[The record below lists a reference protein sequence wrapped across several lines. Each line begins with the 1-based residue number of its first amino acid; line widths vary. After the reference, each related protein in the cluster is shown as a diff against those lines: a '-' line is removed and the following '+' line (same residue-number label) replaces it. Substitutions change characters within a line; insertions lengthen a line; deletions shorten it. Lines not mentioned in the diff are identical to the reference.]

1 MRHADEQRLIRK
13 FVELTAID
21 SMSLQER
28 KMADT
33 LKSELEELGFEV
45 TEDKAADIPGAA
57 AGNLY
62 GYLKGN
68 LEGSRPVLFSAHMDT
83 VDPGYGKKARTD
95 RENGIITSGGDTV
108 LGADDVSGIAEILE
122 GVRLAAEDP
131 EGHGDIEVLF
141 TVGEE
146 IYGKG
151 AWVFD
156 YNRLISEECYV
167 VDMSGPVGAAV
178 LRAPSII
185 SFEAVIKGRA
195 AHAGSAPETGINA
208 LQCASKAI
216 AKMKL
221 GRISADTT
229 FNVGTIKAGTVN
241 NIVPETC
248 VCTGECRSFDHEEAV
263 KTIRETEA
271 LFEKYASEAGARLEF
286 TSEVHIKAY
295 ETGENEPVCR
305 DFKAACDRL
314 GFEGRF
320 VPTHIGSDNNIF
332 AEFGLRGLVISS
344 GMQNIHST
352 EEYIRIVDLIRGAEL
367 IAALIEERRR

>member
-1 MRHADEQRLIRK
+1 MGHADEQRLIKK
-13 FVELTAID
+13 FVDLTAID

-33 LKSELEELGFEV
+33 LKSELEELGFDV
-45 TEDKAADIPGAA
+45 TEDKAAGILGAA

-68 LEGSRPVLFSAHMDT
+68 MEGSRPVLFSAHMDT
-83 VDPGYGKKARTD
+83 VGPGYGKKARID
-95 RENGIITSGGDTV
+95 RENGIIASSGDTV
-108 LGADDVSGIAEILE
+108 LGADDVSGIVEILE
-122 GVRLAAEDP
+122 GVRLATEDP
-131 EGHGDIEVLF
+131 KGHGDIEVLF

-156 YNRLISEECYV
+156 YDRLVSEECYV
-167 VDMSGPVGAAV
+167 VDMSGPVGTAV
-178 LRAPSII
+178 LRAPTII
-185 SFEAVIKGRA
+185 SFEAVIKGKA

-216 AKMKL
+216 AEMKQ
-221 GRISADTT
+221 GRISVNTT
-229 FNVGTIKAGTVN
+229 FNVGTIKAGIVN

-248 VCTGECRSFDHEEAV
+248 VCTGECRSFDHEDAV
-263 KTIRETEA
+263 QIIETTKV
-271 LFEKYASEAGARLEF
+271 LFERYASEAGARLEF
-286 TSEVHIKAY
+286 SSEIHIRAY
-295 ETGENEPVCR
+295 ETGEDEPVCR
-305 DFKAACDRL
+305 DFKAACDKL
-314 GFEGRF
+314 GYEGRL

-352 EEYIRIVDLIRGAEL
+352 EEYIRIEDLTRGAEL